1 MNMMLAFG
9 AGILSFVSPCILPL
23 IPSYLA
29 MITGISASD
38 WQKGKPQ
45 GRENLLRIAVFVGGL
60 ILPLVLLGMSAS
72 TVGQWLSTYQKLL
85 TQLLGLIVVI
95 FGFHLLGWLRITW
108 FNREYRLNSLF
119 NGKRSTWSIGLMG
132 VAFGLGWTPCIG
144 PMLSSIL
151 VLASQTQT
159 MWEGG
164 LLLLAYGLGL
174 GLPFLFIG
182 LLSQMAMEWLSRLKK
197 YMQWLSWGSGL
208 LLVIIG
214 CLLIFGKFHY
224 LSFM

>member
-1 MNMMLAFG
+1 MNMLLAFG
-9 AGILSFVSPCILPL
+9 AGVLSFASPCILPL

-29 MITGISASD
+29 MVTGMSASD
-38 WQKGKPQ
+38 WQKGKPVAE
-45 GRENLLRIAVFVGGL
+45 GSLLRIALFVGGL
-60 ILPLVLLGMSAS
+60 ILPLVMLGMSAS
-72 TVGQWLSTYQKLL
+72 TLGQWLSTYQKLL
-85 TQLLGLIVVI
+85 TQILGLLVVV

-108 FNREYRLNSLF
+108 FNREYRLHALF
-119 NGKRSTWSIGLMG
+119 SGKRSVWSIGLMG

-159 MWEGG
+159 MWQGG
-164 LLLLAYGLGL
+164 LLLFVYGLGL
-174 GLPFLFIG
+174 GLPFLFMG
-182 LLSQMAMEWLSRLKK
+182 LLSQMAMGWISRLKN
-197 YMQWLSWGSGL
+197 YMQWLSWASGL

-224 LSFM
+224 LSWS